1 MAIIDALK
9 RSQELASLPHI
20 ASKVLKLIQN
30 KKVDLGEIARVIES
44 DPILSMKLI
53 RVANSPIFATRTKIT
68 SINHAL
74 MLLGTKRISNIVL
87 SVSIYS
93 KFFTNT
99 HKGAAVLMERFF
111 NHSYLTGN
119 TAKTLASCLKLQFN
133 DNEFIGGLLHD
144 VGKMAMLQVHP
155 REYSLV
161 HKLIREEGLYD
172 LEAEKEVFGE
182 NHIEVGIQVAQL
194 WKLPEEIIM
203 IIAFY
208 RNPSVTDEYKELVAT
223 VGFCDYFCKVRAN
236 RLIKTDEDD
245 FKFEQLE
252 SWRVL
257 CQINPDYKN
266 YNQSEII
273 ASIDDTIRLAPES
286 LSSFK

>member
-30 KKVDLGEIARVIES
+30 KKVDLNEIARVIEG
-44 DPILSMKLI
+44 DPILAMKLI

-68 SINHAL
+68 SITHAL

-119 TAKTLASCLKLQFN
+119 TAKAFAQHLKLRFD

-172 LEAEKEVFGE
+172 LDAEKEVFGE
-182 NHIEVGIQVAQL
+182 NHIEVGVQVAQL
-194 WKLPEEIIM
+194 WKLPDEILM
-203 IIAFY
+203 VIAFY
-208 RNPSVTDEYKELVAT
+208 RNPSVTDEHVDLVST
-223 VGFCDYFCKVRAN
+223 VSFCDFFCKVRAN
-236 RLIKTDEDD
+236 RLVKDDSTD
-245 FKFEQLE
+245 FKFEQTE
-252 SWRVL
+252 AWRVL
-257 CQINPDYKN
+257 CKAHPDYKT
-266 YNQSEII
+266 YNQNEIMKVL
-273 ASIDDTIRLAPES
+273 DDNIRQAPD
-286 LSSFK
+286 SFAAFK